1 VRLKLNEKPP
11 LHIDTTSFRRCM
23 HSKPNSINNLSLNFV
38 ANLFVY
44 VLLKWQG
51 DMAVGFVSS
60 QDAPSLTVSAEDGL
74 GGWVVPETGVMEA
87 QSMTGTD
94 ESV

>member
-1 VRLKLNEKPP
+1 
-11 LHIDTTSFRRCM
+11 
-23 HSKPNSINNLSLNFV
+23 
-38 ANLFVY
+38 
-44 VLLKWQG
+44 
-51 DMAVGFVSS
+51 MAVGFVTS
-60 QDAPSLTVSAEDGL
+60 QEAPSLTSISEDGL

>member
-1 VRLKLNEKPP
+1 MSAGFS
-11 LHIDTTSFRRCM
+11 TS
-23 HSKPNSINNLSLNFV
+23 
-38 ANLFVY
+38 
-44 VLLKWQG
+44 QE
-51 DMAVGFVSS
+51 
-60 QDAPSLTVSAEDGL
+60 APSLSSNAEDGL

>member
-1 VRLKLNEKPP
+1 
-11 LHIDTTSFRRCM
+11 M
-23 HSKPNSINNLSLNFV
+23 HSKTNLINNLYLKFIAHFFVNSL
-38 ANLFVY
+38 LQR
-44 VLLKWQG
+44 QG

>member
-1 VRLKLNEKPP
+1 
-11 LHIDTTSFRRCM
+11 
-23 HSKPNSINNLSLNFV
+23 
-38 ANLFVY
+38 
-44 VLLKWQG
+44 
-51 DMAVGFVSS
+51 MAVGFVSS